1 LIQKKTTLK
10 SEKSF
15 GFLDFSTYFV
25 CRTTSS
31 APGVGTKKVLV
42 AWHQPLGVIF
52 FLPARLAME
61 VFFTGALAAL
71 DWENPM
77 ENPLEHPE
85 KYPHHMFL
93 ENWG

>member
-1 LIQKKTTLK
+1 
-10 SEKSF
+10 
-15 GFLDFSTYFV
+15 
-25 CRTTSS
+25 
-31 APGVGTKKVLV
+31 
-42 AWHQPLGVIF
+42 
-52 FLPARLAME
+52 ME

>member
-42 AWHQPLGVIF
+42 ARHQPLGVIF
-52 FLPARLAME
+52 FLPARQAME